1 MTDFDFNVLNTVAGV
16 YSTVYHYTQLSLDFL
31 YTDYFFISLLF
42 ICYWLTHSKV
52 NVEVLATDNSLH
64 FFNEDTIPV
73 KVYRDQ
79 DEWKVGHEEVGF
91 FLSFFFFIKP

>member
-1 MTDFDFNVLNTVAGV
+1 M
-16 YSTVYHYTQLSLDFL
+16 
-31 YTDYFFISLLF
+31 
-42 ICYWLTHSKV
+42 
-52 NVEVLATDNSLH
+52 EVLATDNSLH

-91 FLSFFFFIKP
+91 FFSFFSLNLNQWNIRYLDGLFWRLQTDL